1 MLVSGSSA
9 VPGYLHEAATGA
21 PVRGGALLLSG
32 AGGGVLGPGHV
43 YPPLASRLAAAGV
56 HALRLD
62 YRHPARLEP
71 CLDDAHAAV
80 EFLAARG
87 AERVV
92 VVGWSFGG
100 AVALQAAERWPA
112 VAGAATVASQ
122 TAGMGPVE
130 DIPRSGKKLLLLHGT
145 GDTCLSDRCS
155 RMIHAAAMMGL
166 GEKHASA
173 GGRSGV
179 TGRGAGA
186 SGSARGGAGGGAPGD
201 SASSAAASLVQM
213 HLYEGDNHGLTNNAA
228 NVQRRLLDF
237 IIDALAH

>member
-9 VPGYLHEAATGA
+9 VPGYLHEVAAGA

-32 AGGGVLGPGHV
+32 AGGGVLGPAHV

-71 CLDDAHAAV
+71 CLDDAHAAID
-80 EFLAARG
+80 FLAARG

-130 DIPRSGKKLLLLHGT
+130 EIPRAGKKLLLMHGT

-155 RMIHAAAMMGL
+155 RMIHAAATMGENFKESR
-166 GEKHASA
+166 GS
-173 GGRSGV
+173 GSGSRSG
-179 TGRGAGA
+179 
-186 SGSARGGAGGGAPGD
+186 GGAGGHGGASSPTSAASS
-201 SASSAAASLVQM
+201 SASSASSLVQL
-213 HLYEGDNHGLTNNAA
+213 HLYEGDNHGLTGNAGD
-228 NVQRRLLDF
+228 VQRRLLDF
-237 IIDALAH
+237 ITDALAH